1 MHTDKCRSATSQDI
15 FYHNKLGLFVGTS
28 NPHNVSGVTTKITTK
43 NTLLHYNLKKLDDSK
58 LLYPDFGF
66 VTDIPA
72 KDAQGRTYNSF
83 ELESVALDQNN
94 KLIAVC
100 NANVKDATHT
110 SGLAS
115 TDGFFQYNTLE
126 FITA

>member
-1 MHTDKCRSATSQDI
+1 MIAN
-15 FYHNKLGLFVGTS
+15 FYTQ
-28 NPHNVSGVTTKITTK
+28 I
-43 NTLLHYNLKKLDDSK
+43 
-58 LLYPDFGF
+58 FGF

-72 KDAQGRTYNSF
+72 KDAQGRKYNSF

-100 NANVKDATHT
+100 NVNVKDATHT

>member
-1 MHTDKCRSATSQDI
+1 MIANFYTQILDLLQI
-15 FYHNKLGLFVGTS
+15 F
-28 NPHNVSGVTTKITTK
+28 
-43 NTLLHYNLKKLDDSK
+43 LLKMLR
-58 LLYPDFGF
+58 
-66 VTDIPA
+66 A
-72 KDAQGRTYNSF
+72 AQYNSF